1 MNVSEKIR
9 FMRQLQ
15 GWSQEQMAEK
25 LGMSLHGYANI
36 ERGDTDVQM
45 SRLEQIAEVLGTNP
59 AELMSFGEKNTMCF
73 FRDNNYHNIS
83 QTLNMHPEAIM
94 AELQKHQALLQHK
107 DKEIQYLKEIIDLL
121 KKTGASD
128 QAP

>member
-25 LGMSLHGYANI
+25 LGMSLHGYGNI
-36 ERGDTDVQM
+36 ERGDTDVQL

-59 AELMSFGEKNTMCF
+59 AELMSFGEKNTMYF
-73 FRDNNYHNIS
+73 FGDHYQNIS
-83 QTLNMHPEAIM
+83 QTLNMHPEAVM
-94 AELQKHQALLQHK
+94 AELHSIFKRNYRPPEKNWRIGSGSLSITA
-107 DKEIQYLKEIIDLL
+107 
-121 KKTGASD
+121 
-128 QAP
+128 